1 MSKVYQCITGN
12 WLHNSKKIFDNIQD
26 AKDHIKKIL
35 DMKPGWVSNYEALSS
50 VRITMIDTKELP
62 EYRKI
67 FKEFAEIRP
76 PKMPQIN
83 RIRVKA
89 IDLALNQI
97 EESKATRAKGRPKK
111 SIVEPVIGPN

>member
-26 AKDHIKKIL
+26 AKDHIKMIL
-35 DMKPGWVSNYEALSS
+35 DMKPEWVSNYEALSS

-67 FKEFAEIRP
+67 FKEFAGIKP
-76 PKMPQIN
+76 PKTPQIN
-83 RIRVKA
+83 RIRA
-89 IDLALNQI
+89 NATNLASDQVD
-97 EESKATRAKGRPKK
+97 EPRATRAKGRPKK
-111 SIVEPVIGPN
+111 SIVEPVIEPK